1 MNRVQI
7 DNELTNLYSELEKL
21 NTMDEET
28 VCSIYNVDF
37 KDEAVSYIKE
47 EIASLENELRE
58 IEEYEH
64 REVNYFRTADN
75 PYLCW

>member
-1 MNRVQI
+1 MNHREI
-7 DNELTNLYSELEKL
+7 YNELTKLYSELRKL
-21 NTMDEET
+21 EVMDEET

-37 KDEAVSYIKE
+37 KHEAESLIKE
-47 EIASLENELRE
+47 EIASYEKELRE

-64 REVNYFRTADN
+64 REVNHCRTSGK

>member
-1 MNRVQI
+1 MNRMEI

-21 NTMDEET
+21 DSMEEET
-28 VCSIYNVDF
+28 ACSIYNVDF
-37 KDEAVSYIKE
+37 KDEAVSSIKE

-64 REVNYFRTADN
+64 REVNYSRTSDN

>member
-1 MNRVQI
+1 MNRMEI

-21 NTMDEET
+21 DSMEEET
-28 VCSIYNVDF
+28 ACSIYNVDL
-37 KDEAVSYIKE
+37 KDEAVSSIKE

-64 REVNYFRTADN
+64 REVNYYRTEDN